1 MTNRQKYIVDTTLRD
16 GEQSPGIAFSIREKV
31 TIAKSLDALGVSRIE
46 AGTPAM
52 GREECRAFEK
62 IKLACQ
68 KAQIIGWNRMN
79 LSDIS
84 QSIAQA
90 CEVPEVKWRLK
101 SSVVAV
107 DDSGVTLDDGHHI
120 EAKTVIWTTGVR
132 ANT

>member
-1 MTNRQKYIVDTTLRD
+1 MEVIIVDR
-16 GEQSPGIAFSIREKV
+16 GEKV
-31 TIAKSLDALGVSRIE
+31 GVSL
-46 AGTPAM
+46 GT
-52 GREECRAFEK
+52 
-62 IKLACQ
+62 
-68 KAQIIGWNRMN
+68 
-79 LSDIS
+79 DIS

-90 CEVPEVKWRLK
+90 CEVPKVKWRLK